1 MRWRVLAVVLVVAI
15 AAILHS
21 RARARAERRELVR
34 AAIRRFRR
42 VSRVRARQR
51 IEQSQREPPVF
62 AALRELHTAFG
73 NGNWTALLEIGDVYR
88 KGSYPTH
95 RPNQDLALRLY
106 RAACGSPDPSIAGAA
121 QIKFM
126 ECRIDPIAD
135 EDIRGVDL
143 PPGYGEDCIVR
154 AHDIMTVSHYNHRPS
169 APVVRHVPI
178 EDNHRTS
185 APAPRLAITS
195 DKQNVHDHSI
205 VQGIS
210 KSLGT
215 MSSGADAKE
224 DVTMYILESG
234 ASPEAKSDALAVL
247 HTFGDSQHST
257 FEVSEN
263 AALNKV
269 WARIQSLDSREKRD
283 ASDILVSQLASGVES
298 GRVVCS
304 TGKIARVV
312 STFDGLGDD
321 PVIVPLWAVREELGT
336 LAARVRDV
344 HDDPDIA
351 RNEFR
356 KAAAETYAHISKDL
370 LGGMVDDFATGF

>member
-1 MRWRVLAVVLVVAI
+1 MRRRYVVVLALVAI
-15 AAILHS
+15 AIWYFTE
-21 RARARAERRELVR
+21 RARIRAERREVVR
-34 AAIRRFRR
+34 AAVRRFRR
-42 VSRVRARQR
+42 AGQLRARQR
-51 IEQSQREPPVF
+51 IEESQREAPVLV
-62 AALRELHTAFG
+62 ALRELHIAFG

-95 RPNQDLALRLY
+95 RPDQDLALRIY

-143 PPGYGEDCIVR
+143 PPGYGEDCIVK
-154 AHDIMTVSHYNHRPS
+154 AMDVMMVSHYNHRPS
-169 APVVRHVPI
+169 APVVRHVPVP
-178 EDNHRTS
+178 DPVP

-195 DKQNVHDHSI
+195 DKQNVHDHS
-205 VQGIS
+205 VMQGMS
-210 KSLGT
+210 QSLCA
-215 MSSGADAKE
+215 MSSGTDAKE
-224 DVTMYILESG
+224 DVTMYILESD
-234 ASPEAKSDALAVL
+234 ASPAAKSDALAVL
-247 HTFGDSQHST
+247 DTFGDSQHST
-257 FEVSEN
+257 LEVSEN

-321 PVIVPLWAVREELGT
+321 PVIKPMWAVREELGT
-336 LAARVRDV
+336 LAARIRDV

-356 KAAAETYAHISKDL
+356 KTAGETYAHISKDL
-370 LGGMVDDFATGF
+370 LGGMVDDFAIGF

>member
-1 MRWRVLAVVLVVAI
+1 MRRRAVVALVVLLLAI
-15 AAILHS
+15 AVILYKNK
-21 RARARAERRELVR
+21 RAQRRNAVR
-34 AAIRRFRR
+34 AAIRQFRI
-42 VSRVRARQR
+42 VSRARARQR
-51 IEQSQREPPVF
+51 IEESQREPPVL
-62 AALRELHTAFG
+62 AALRDLHIAFG
-73 NGNWTALLEIGDVYR
+73 KGNWTALLEIGDVYR

-95 RPNQDLALRLY
+95 RPNQDLALRIY
-106 RAACGSPDPSIAGAA
+106 RAACGSPDSSSAGSA

-126 ECRIDPIAD
+126 ECRVDPLAD

-143 PPGYGEDCIVR
+143 PTGYGEDCIVR
-154 AHDIMTVSHYNHRPS
+154 AMDVMMVSQYNHRPS
-169 APVVRHVPI
+169 APVVRHVPVP
-178 EDNHRTS
+178 DPV
-185 APAPRLAITS
+185 PAPRVTITS

-210 KSLGT
+210 KSLSA
-215 MSSGADAKE
+215 MSSGTDAKE
-224 DVTMYILESG
+224 DVTMYILESD
-234 ASPEAKSDALAVL
+234 APAAAKSDALAVL

-257 FEVSEN
+257 LEVSEN

-269 WARIQSLDSREKRD
+269 WARIQSLDSRAKRD

-321 PVIVPLWAVREELGT
+321 PVIVPMWAVREELGT
-336 LAARVRDV
+336 LASRIRDA

-356 KAAAETYAHISKDL
+356 KAAGETYAHLDKNL
-370 LGGMVDDFATGF
+370 LGGMVDDFAAGF